1 MARHACVIEDRPLPD
16 PDDGEVLEMLP
27 PAGVTPIIAEE
38 TAVHVLVRCGPITE
52 ACHCVATRRVCRY
65 PSYASPLHKD
75 TAVSVSAACCLDAL
89 FADLAKDH
97 DAMCTNVHV
106 RNPAKRL
113 YERKSFRPDGQGNG
127 PLGLALIK
135 RFR

>member
-16 PDDGEVLEMLP
+16 LDDGEVLEMLP
-27 PAGVTPIIAEE
+27 PAGATPIIAEDDSG
-38 TAVHVLVRCGPITE
+38 TRLGAVWTYHGSLPLRCDAAGVPLPELCI
-52 ACHCVATRRVCRY
+52 AVAQGHRGVGIG
-65 PSYASPLHKD
+65 SML
-75 TAVSVSAACCLDAL
+75 LDAL

-113 YERKSFRPDGQGNG
+113 YERKGFRPDGQGNG